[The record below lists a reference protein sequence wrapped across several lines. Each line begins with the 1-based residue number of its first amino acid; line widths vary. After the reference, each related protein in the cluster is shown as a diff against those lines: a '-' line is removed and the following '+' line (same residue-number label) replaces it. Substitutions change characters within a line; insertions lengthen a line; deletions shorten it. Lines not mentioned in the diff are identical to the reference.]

1 MSTTPPP
8 PQAPPPPP
16 ADGPVNAL
24 AVGKVFVR
32 QYYKIL
38 QSSPANIRNF
48 YHPDSTILHVGTGGG
63 AEGDDSKSHL
73 FADLPDDAFAWAS
86 PIKAEAEESEPTDVL
101 AIDFSAAESR
111 IDAQN
116 SVNGG
121 ILLVACGHMHLP
133 GSEGSGVPDRPF
145 IHTFV
150 LACSAPTA
158 PGRKKQ
164 YYVHNDILR
173 VMKAEKRSA
182 ASTGA
187 TSTSTAAE
195 SQEATTTSTSATE
208 AEAKPKATPTLVE
221 EAAANTEEKEAPAP
235 APQAAEE
242 VPADDGA
249 ANSKTSTPAEV
260 TKEAPAALAQDP
272 SANSAS
278 TESTPK
284 SADKKGSKSRRGR
297 GSRGNS
303 RSASPTNANSSKGA
317 ITEEDLKAA
326 AEAAAAAVSAPKVPE
341 SWASRVKIGGPP
353 SVPPSPARDAAASKK
368 GKKQG
373 GGKDDE
379 NTKNGGAPSDDRGS
393 SKDAK
398 SSGKRPPAAPRGG
411 TNSEPP
417 GRNPD
422 ATLIVRNIPN
432 KTSNADIHALFDP
445 YADRHRCPVRVV
457 SVLQNRNIA
466 YVDFDHPE
474 GVAAILRD
482 SVGQDTWKLHGNVLE
497 VKRKSDDKRSGGG
510 GQGGGGGGGGGGNRN
525 RHRSASPGTG
535 HQKSGGGGGKNFRKP
550 SPRHQRPG
558 GGGGGGGG
566 SRGGGGK

>member
-8 PQAPPPPP
+8 PQAPPP
-16 ADGPVNAL
+16 DGPAHAL
-24 AVGKVFVR
+24 AVGKAFVR

-38 QSSPANIRNF
+38 SSNPVNIRNF

-63 AEGDDSKSHL
+63 AAEGGDSKSHL

-86 PIKAEAEESEPTDVL
+86 PVKASSDEAKDATEESEPTDVL

-116 SVNGG
+116 SVNGA

-164 YYVHNDILR
+164 YYVHNDVLR

-182 ASTGA
+182 
-187 TSTSTAAE
+187 TAAD
-195 SQEATTTSTSATE
+195 SQEATD
-208 AEAKPKATPTLVE
+208 
-221 EAAANTEEKEAPAP
+221 AAATSNTKADAKAKVAKEREAPTP

-242 VPADDGA
+242 VPTDDGT
-249 ANSKTSTPAEV
+249 ANSKATST
-260 TKEAPAALAQDP
+260 TAPAQDP

-278 TESTPK
+278 AETTPK
-284 SADKKGSKSRRGR
+284 SVDKKKGRRNR

-303 RSASPTNANSSKGA
+303 RSSSPTNANSRDEA
-317 ITEEDLKAA
+317 TEEALKAA
-326 AEAAAAAVSAPKVPE
+326 AEAAVAAVSAPKVPE
-341 SWASRVKIGGPP
+341 SWASRVKTGGPP

-379 NTKNGGAPSDDRGS
+379 ATTNGGAGDGAAPTDDGGN

-398 SSGKRPPAAPRGG
+398 SSGKRPPAAPHQV
-411 TNSEPP
+411 S
-417 GRNPD
+417 RNPD
-422 ATLIVRNIPN
+422 ATLIVKNIPN
-432 KTSNADIHALFDP
+432 KTTNADIQALFDP
-445 YADRHRCPVRVV
+445 YADRYRCPVRLI
-457 SVLQNRNIA
+457 SVIQNRNIA

-474 GVAAILRD
+474 GVTAILRD
-482 SVGQDTWKLHGNVLE
+482 TVGRDTWELNGTVLE
-497 VKRKSDDKRSGGG
+497 VKRKSDEKRSGGG
-510 GQGGGGGGGGGGNRN
+510 GGQGGGGGNRN

-535 HQKSGGGGGKNFRKP
+535 HHKSGGGGGKNYRKP
-550 SPRHQRPG
+550 SPRHQRQG
-558 GGGGGGGG
+558 GGGAAGGGGG

>member
-8 PQAPPPPP
+8 PQAQPP
-16 ADGPVNAL
+16 DGPAHAL
-24 AVGKVFVR
+24 AVGKAFVR

-38 QSSPANIRNF
+38 SSNPVNIRNF
-48 YHPDSTILHVGTGGG
+48 YHPDSSILHVGTSGG
-63 AEGDDSKSHL
+63 AAEGGDNKSHL

-86 PIKAEAEESEPTDVL
+86 PIKAASDEAKDAAEESEPTDVL

-116 SVNGG
+116 SVNGA

-133 GSEGSGVPDRPF
+133 GSDGSGVPDRPF

-164 YYVHNDILR
+164 YYVHNDVLR

-182 ASTGA
+182 
-187 TSTSTAAE
+187 TAAE
-195 SQEATTTSTSATE
+195 EATE
-208 AEAKPKATPTLVE
+208 AAATSNTKAEAKAKVAKERQAPT
-221 EAAANTEEKEAPAP
+221 P

-242 VPADDGA
+242 VPTNDGT
-249 ANSKTSTPAEV
+249 ANSKATST
-260 TKEAPAALAQDP
+260 TAPAQDP
-272 SANSAS
+272 SPNSAS
-278 TESTPK
+278 AESTPK
-284 SADKKGSKSRRGR
+284 SVDKKKSRRNR

-303 RSASPTNANSSKGA
+303 RSSSPTNANSRDEA
-317 ITEEDLKAA
+317 TEEALKAA
-326 AEAAAAAVSAPKVPE
+326 AEAAIAAVSAPKVPE
-341 SWASRVKIGGPP
+341 SWASRVKTGGPP
-353 SVPPSPARDAAASKK
+353 SVPPSPARDASKK

-379 NTKNGGAPSDDRGS
+379 ATTNGGAGDGAAPSDDRGN

-398 SSGKRPPAAPRGG
+398 SSGKRPPAAPHQV
-411 TNSEPP
+411 S
-417 GRNPD
+417 RNPD
-422 ATLIVRNIPN
+422 ATLIVKNLPA
-432 KTSNADIHALFDP
+432 KTTNDDIQALFDP
-445 YADRHRCPVRVV
+445 YADRHRCPVRLV
-457 SVLQNRNIA
+457 SVIQNRNIA

-474 GVAAILRD
+474 GVTAILRD
-482 SVGQDTWKLHGNVLE
+482 TVGHDTWELNGNVLE
-497 VKRKSDDKRSGGG
+497 VKRKSDEKRSGGG
-510 GQGGGGGGGGGGNRN
+510 GGQGGGGGNRN

-535 HQKSGGGGGKNFRKP
+535 HHKSGGGGGKNYRKP
-550 SPRHQRPG
+550 SPRHQRQG